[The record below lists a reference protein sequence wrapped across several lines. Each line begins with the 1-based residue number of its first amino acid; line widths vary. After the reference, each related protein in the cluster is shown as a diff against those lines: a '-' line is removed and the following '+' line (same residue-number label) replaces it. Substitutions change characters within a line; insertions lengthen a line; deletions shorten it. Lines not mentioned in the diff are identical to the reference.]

1 MHTWI
6 LPTSDVRAKTAKIKP
21 VAATQ
26 TLRPHGFR
34 SAHNKRIFML
44 VISKTLAETSSDE
57 NHFRFLSKTQPSAAF
72 LFSFLLVVVLFVL
85 FFFASRSCWNLV
97 RPCLCLGAVC
107 RSMTLLEEVW
117 ESCSS
122 LPPPSC
128 DHSPSLWSSRCIM
141 GPGRQILARQIGRLS
156 PRCEI

>member
-57 NHFRFLSKTQPSAAF
+57 NHFRFLSNTQPSAAV
-72 LFSFLLVVVLFVL
+72 LLP
-85 FFFASRSCWNLV
+85 FFFFFF
-97 RPCLCLGAVC
+97 
-107 RSMTLLEEVW
+107 
-117 ESCSS
+117 
-122 LPPPSC
+122 
-128 DHSPSLWSSRCIM
+128 SSRTFFVCFSLL
-141 GPGRQILARQIGRLS
+141 LARAELWCGRACVLARYADQWLCWKKCGS
-156 PRCEI
+156 RVAVYRPRAVTTARRYGPVAVSWGQAGRS